1 MEEQSPLSMQPGSI
15 PVFNAL
21 RRHSHLPCSGLS
33 WSILARPCQSRCQS
47 HNDISISRV
56 QPLCQEGTNSYEHHQ
71 TTCLTSHWRPQLPSY
86 SSFCLSRGHQAQQKV
101 YIKKASFRHKP
112 LDDSCRILLVDLEWS
127 RSLKASFFAY
137 FTFCIRQKVHWKQV
151 LFWIFLGLC
160 SCPGLTSFAFC
171 ERFFLNFPNRNGRP
185 PTSASYIAWNLMKF
199 QSLSPQL
206 LGITAGTAVQC
217 HFSFTSLGRRHTL
230 WRCSVSLRGGHNSE
244 CFGSIASAPNI
255 MFFPQNLLSEALG
268 GMHVVEVRDRMA
280 WEGFGVR
287 HVAACNYGEK
297 HVEILS

>member
-71 TTCLTSHWRPQLPSY
+71 TTCLTSHLRPQLPSY

-101 YIKKASFRHKP
+101 YIKKASFRHKL

-137 FTFCIRQKVHWKQV
+137 FTFLH
-151 LFWIFLGLC
+151 
-160 SCPGLTSFAFC
+160 
-171 ERFFLNFPNRNGRP
+171 P
-185 PTSASYIAWNLMKF
+185 PRSPLKTSAFLDLFGVVFLSRSHFICILWEVFPKLPKQKWAPAHQRKLQNLKF
-199 QSLSPQL
+199 DEISV
-206 LGITAGTAVQC
+206 AVTPATGHHGRHC
-217 HFSFTSLGRRHTL
+217 SSVPLFLHFSWPAPYALTL
-230 WRCSVSLRGGHNSE
+230 QCQ
-244 CFGSIASAPNI
+244 F
-255 MFFPQNLLSEALG
+255 
-268 GMHVVEVRDRMA
+268 A
-280 WEGFGVR
+280 WW
-287 HVAACNYGEK
+287 A
-297 HVEILS
+297 